1 MFDTERLEA
10 NRDLKIS
17 EMLFFHSTRNILR
30 NFTLWLII
38 NFEGMLCRSYRR
50 WSGGSLAAVQP
61 RSASDGNKVVRL
73 NYANTIHVYG
83 LYLSQVIENE
93 DEWGVSYEEV
103 LAYLKASYPKMVS
116 NLR

>member
-1 MFDTERLEA
+1 
-10 NRDLKIS
+10 
-17 EMLFFHSTRNILR
+17 
-30 NFTLWLII
+30 
-38 NFEGMLCRSYRR
+38 
-50 WSGGSLAAVQP
+50 
-61 RSASDGNKVVRL
+61 L
-73 NYANTIHVYG
+73 NYANTIHVNG